1 MLFQIRTNL
10 FFYYR
15 LFFIFLFLLLGTS
28 GVGVVVLESFT
39 SVDVFA
45 AESEFDKKA
54 LHTTSLVM
62 GALGFTVAF
71 IMIYLM
77 REKRGITTDRRQLSR
92 PLDFAD
98 RRSNLDRRSE

>member
-1 MLFQIRTNL
+1 MLFQIRKNL

-15 LFFIFLFLLLGTS
+15 VFFIFLFILLGAS
-28 GVGVVVLESFT
+28 GVGIVVLEYFT
-39 SVDVFA
+39 IVDIFA

-77 REKRGITTDRRQLSR
+77 REKRDSTPDRRQLSR

-98 RRSNLDRRSE
+98 RRSSFDRRSE

>member
-28 GVGVVVLESFT
+28 GVGVVVLEYFT
-39 SVDVFA
+39 NIDIFA

-62 GALGFTVAF
+62 GALGFTVAS

-77 REKRGITTDRRQLSR
+77 REKRDFTTDRRQSSR
-92 PLDFAD
+92 PLDFAE